1 MTCATAS
8 IFKAFAVSPPGF
20 ETVTAHEMRALGL
33 DTRPE
38 PGGVSFRGGLR
49 EIYRANLWLR
59 TAGRILVR
67 VGEFELTELWRLPDR
82 ISRYPWELY
91 VPEGSGVGVRVTSH
105 RSRLYHTGA
114 VSERIAQGIGRRLGR
129 DVKSVAPANG
139 AVEGRA
145 SLLVVRIEKD
155 RCTVS
160 IDSSG
165 EHLHRRGYRLATAK
179 APLRENL
186 AAAMLLVSDWRGQRP
201 LIDPFCGSGTI
212 AIEAAL
218 FALGV
223 APGASRA
230 FAFESWGNF
239 DGSLW
244 GELRQEGAV
253 PGGKAAPPIV
263 ARDRNPGAVKAA
275 RANAERAGVL
285 DVIDVERG
293 ELVDLAP
300 GALGPGLIV
309 ANPPYGRRVGKER
322 AVAAVYRDLG
332 RLVAERF
339 SQWGLVLLCPDAL
352 LRRSLGLKTETLTT
366 FSHGGIRVEL
376 LRTASRVGHC
386 GTASRGCQ
394 AHTCGAI

>member
-1 MTCATAS
+1 M
-8 IFKAFAVSPPGF
+8 FKAFAVSPPGF
-20 ETVTAHEMRALGL
+20 EMVTAREMRSLGL
-33 DTRPE
+33 DGRPE

-67 VGEFELTELWRLPDR
+67 VGEFGLTELWRLPDR

-91 VPEGSGVGVRVTSH
+91 VPEGGGVRVRVTSH

-114 VSERIAQGIGRRLGR
+114 VSERIVQGIGKRLGR
-129 DVKSVAPANG
+129 DPKWLAPAG
-139 AVEGRA
+139 EAVEGRA
-145 SLLVVRIEKD
+145 SLLVIRIEKD
-155 RCTVS
+155 HCTVS

-186 AAAMLLVSDWRGQRP
+186 AAGMLLASDWHGQMP

-218 FALGV
+218 FALGI

-230 FAFESWGNF
+230 FAFESWRNF
-239 DGSLW
+239 DRSLW
-244 GELRQEGAV
+244 GELRDEEAV
-253 PGGKAAPPIV
+253 SGSKTAPPIW

-275 RANAERAGVL
+275 RGNAERAGVL
-285 DVIDVERG
+285 DFIDMEMG
-293 ELVDLAP
+293 ELIDLAP
-300 GALGPGLIV
+300 GELGPGLIV
-309 ANPPYGRRVGKER
+309 ANPPYGRRVGKGR
-322 AVAAVYRDLG
+322 SVAALYRELG
-332 RLVAERF
+332 HLVGERF
-339 SQWGLVLLCPDAL
+339 SQWGLVLLCPDTSL
-352 LRRSLGLKTETLTT
+352 KRSLGLKTETLTA

-376 LRTASRVGHC
+376 IRTAPGVVRREIRQ
-386 GTASRGCQ
+386 GTSS
-394 AHTCGAI
+394 